1 MTMFTVLSVF
11 HGQKRTGQLVVADE
25 ESELEDNYETA
36 SNQYYAKNLVGKLL
50 LIHGEEPQDRQTDR
64 QQGTSAAS
72 R

>member
-1 MTMFTVLSVF
+1 MGKNV
-11 HGQKRTGQLVVADE
+11 TGQLVVADE

-50 LIHGEEPQDRQTDR
+50 LIHGEEPQDRQTTRDLAASHSPLAASGR
-64 QQGTSAAS
+64 AAS

>member
-1 MTMFTVLSVF
+1 M
-11 HGQKRTGQLVVADE
+11 ADE
-25 ESELEDNYETA
+25 KSELEDNYETA

-64 QQGTSAAS
+64 QTDNKGPPPLAAS

>member
-25 ESELEDNYETA
+25 KSELEDNYETA

-64 QQGTSAAS
+64 QTT
-72 R
+72 RDLRR

>member
-36 SNQYYAKNLVGKLL
+36 SNQFYAKNLVGKLL

-64 QQGTSAAS
+64 QTT
-72 R
+72 RDLRR